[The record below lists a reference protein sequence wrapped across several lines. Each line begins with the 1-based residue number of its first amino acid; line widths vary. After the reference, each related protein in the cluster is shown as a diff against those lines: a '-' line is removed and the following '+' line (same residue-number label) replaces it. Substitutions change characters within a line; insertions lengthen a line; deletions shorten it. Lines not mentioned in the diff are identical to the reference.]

1 MAVVIVV
8 TMKAEKILRVCKKC

>member
-8 TMKAEKILRVCKKC
+8 VQLNVSAES